1 MDATARSVQGGMKMI
16 VKAIWIIVL
25 LSILILFL
33 FLEIKQ
39 IERSREFFKEKTYKL
54 IEENTMYEYKIHEL
68 ESELE
73 FYRNQPV
80 KIERKIINFTTIQCE
95 KSIHISELKPYIVK
109 FTQEEMLKE
118 LFEQT
123 KQYVEFKSSEDE
135 FGYLSLRLRLRVEAK
150 GDVYEID

>member
-1 MDATARSVQGGMKMI
+1 
-16 VKAIWIIVL
+16 
-25 LSILILFL
+25 
-33 FLEIKQ
+33 
-39 IERSREFFKEKTYKL
+39 
-54 IEENTMYEYKIHEL
+54 MYEYKIHEL

-95 KSIHISELKPYIVK
+95 KSIHISELKPYIVE

-135 FGYLSLRLRLRVEAK
+135 FGYLRLRLRLRVEAK
-150 GDVYEID
+150 GDVYEIDRC